1 MSPNVGAKNS
11 FQSDDEHS
19 PHSSQDGVSLREI
32 SPRTDPTEYSPEDIF
47 ALPGAGPRVSIG
59 NAPPTFALPSNF
71 PLNSNWSLQSDSPWA
86 NKSLV
91 TQDHVG
97 PQDRVE
103 DPFVSTSPVKDRS
116 NGVAPRSEATA
127 LKATAYEFRPGSAM
141 RYLNSNSRPDEPEI
155 VKSPQWSGD
164 LVKGKDRKATTVEPI
179 GTRRS
184 TPESTTPARFGP
196 SFSTEGD
203 LNNGSRYIAI
213 RGIAAKDEQKAH
225 ADFLKE
231 SISTKAKDFCQ
242 SRNDDGTLSVF
253 FAFEDLRD
261 AQIAYDNAWKISS
274 SFEGCLSIHYS
285 SLFAF
290 YDVDP
295 TKPAAQSLSL
305 YEGQVRFNVSQMG
318 MTDADIIGYYSVIF
332 GVAKLFGEVRSFE
345 VVSSRDS
352 ELLSFR
358 AEYYQLG
365 SAERAI
371 AVGTNGLGKE
381 VHHMNR
387 TVTAQAYAP
396 PGYSP
401 SPHRAA
407 RAPESPTK
415 PRIDSGFETGFGK
428 MSLAEAPRYAVQEHP
443 GVMQLSPTGRTIVGV
458 VPSRRH
464 SDEDDN
470 VYSRAQLQRRSSV
483 YPGSPTGMSFSDSHR
498 FCEPLALGSPPM
510 AGVIGDVR
518 SSYMHRN
525 GLSFQSGRGCLMGPP
540 RFGVPS
546 KSESYH
552 NGPNNQVDIW
562 KIENGGDV
570 RTTIMLRNIPN
581 KVDHQD
587 LRRILDATS
596 RGRYDFMYLRI
607 DFQNNCNVGYA
618 FINFP
623 DPLYIIDFVAKY
635 AGKRWNMYNSDK
647 VAEVS
652 YATIQGK
659 DCLVAKFRNSS
670 VMQEYHGFRP
680 KIFHTYPDARAGNEE
695 AFPPPDNMSKMK
707 RSLENAEHVGLFPPR
722 QGQQH
727 RDEQRRR
734 NTHFDRGTPRAL
746 IEEAHEA
753 FRYGSRF
760 EYDRAPRNAAINVN
774 PGGYGADFRFGRAV
788 YGPRQPMY

>member
-1 MSPNVGAKNS
+1 M
-11 FQSDDEHS
+11 F
-19 PHSSQDGVSLREI
+19 
-32 SPRTDPTEYSPEDIF
+32 
-47 ALPGAGPRVSIG
+47 
-59 NAPPTFALPSNF
+59 
-71 PLNSNWSLQSDSPWA
+71 
-86 NKSLV
+86 
-91 TQDHVG
+91 
-97 PQDRVE
+97 
-103 DPFVSTSPVKDRS
+103 
-116 NGVAPRSEATA
+116 
-127 LKATAYEFRPGSAM
+127 
-141 RYLNSNSRPDEPEI
+141 
-155 VKSPQWSGD
+155 
-164 LVKGKDRKATTVEPI
+164 
-179 GTRRS
+179 
-184 TPESTTPARFGP
+184 
-196 SFSTEGD
+196 
-203 LNNGSRYIAI
+203 
-213 RGIAAKDEQKAH
+213 
-225 ADFLKE
+225 
-231 SISTKAKDFCQ
+231 
-242 SRNDDGTLSVF
+242 
-253 FAFEDLRD
+253 
-261 AQIAYDNAWKISS
+261 
-274 SFEGCLSIHYS
+274 
-285 SLFAF
+285 
-290 YDVDP
+290 
-295 TKPAAQSLSL
+295 
-305 YEGQVRFNVSQMG
+305 
-318 MTDADIIGYYSVIF
+318 
-332 GVAKLFGEVRSFE
+332 
-345 VVSSRDS
+345 
-352 ELLSFR
+352 
-358 AEYYQLG
+358 
-365 SAERAI
+365 
-371 AVGTNGLGKE
+371 
-381 VHHMNR
+381 
-387 TVTAQAYAP
+387 
-396 PGYSP
+396 
-401 SPHRAA
+401 
-407 RAPESPTK
+407 
-415 PRIDSGFETGFGK
+415 
-428 MSLAEAPRYAVQEHP
+428 
-443 GVMQLSPTGRTIVGV
+443 
-458 VPSRRH
+458 
-464 SDEDDN
+464 
-470 VYSRAQLQRRSSV
+470 
-483 YPGSPTGMSFSDSHR
+483 FSDSHR

-680 KIFHTYPDARAGNEE
+680 KIFHTYPDARAGDEE

-746 IEEAHEA
+746 IEEAHGA

-760 EYDRAPRNAAINVN
+760 EYDRAPRNAAINVK
-774 PGGYGADFRFGRAV
+774 
-788 YGPRQPMY
+788 PRRLRCRLPL